1 MLSPS
6 RRHIDSI
13 QRGELY
19 ITKKITVT
27 EITTRRMLVRL
38 TFMTADAA
46 VLMASVYAAVMLSSS
61 VPHWFTHQDILNV
74 RLRLRDVLAAGS
86 VPVGWVILF
95 NYFGLYR
102 HRYMA
107 FLRFR
112 PYHFIDLIK
121 ATSLGTLL
129 LLLGAAFI
137 VGVEWITA
145 LFVLKFWASVTSG
158 TLLAREGLN
167 LLLREL
173 RLQGRNLRHL
183 LIVGTNSRAQGLA
196 KMVKKHPELGYS
208 LRGFVD
214 DNWSDASHS
223 QKQDTEVVARLHDIG
238 AYLKDNVVDE
248 VVIALPVATLYQDAC
263 RIVQLCE
270 EQGIVVHFI
279 PGFGFLSLGE
289 ATLML
294 STLHD
299 EPVLTIVPPAMSGWQ
314 LITKRTMDI
323 VCSVILMAL
332 FLPVLVLTIL
342 SIKLS
347 SPGPI
352 FFSQERIGLSK
363 RKFRLL
369 KFRTMVVNA
378 EEIQK
383 TLEHLNESDGPAF
396 KIKNDPRIT
405 PIGRFLRRTSL
416 DELPQLYNVLKGDM
430 SLVGPRPLPL
440 RDYAGFSQDWHRRRF
455 SVRPGITCLWQV
467 SGRSATTFD
476 KWMELDMAY
485 ISHWSLWLDLKILA
499 ATVPAVLKQRGAA

>member
-1 MLSPS
+1 M
-6 RRHIDSI
+6 RR
-13 QRGELY
+13 
-19 ITKKITVT
+19 K
-27 EITTRRMLVRL
+27 LVQL
-38 TFMTADAA
+38 TFMTADAVVLGTSLYA
-46 VLMASVYAAVMLSSS
+46 VTMLFSG
-61 VPHWFTHQDILNV
+61 VPDWLTHQDILNV
-74 RLRLRDVLAAGS
+74 RLRLRDILAAGGI
-86 VPVGWVILF
+86 PLGWVILF
-95 NYFGLYR
+95 HYFGLYR
-102 HRYMA
+102 HRYMS

-129 LLLGAAFI
+129 LLLGAAFL

-145 LFVLKFWASVTSG
+145 WLVLKFWASVTLG
-158 TLLAREGLN
+158 TLLTREGLN

-173 RLQGRNLRHL
+173 RLQGRNLRHI

-196 KMVKKHPELGYS
+196 KKIKMQPELGYA

-214 DNWSDASHS
+214 DNWGDAARSNKHGV
-223 QKQDTEVVARLHDIG
+223 DVVARLHDIG

-279 PGFGFLSLGE
+279 PGFGFLSLGQ
-289 ATLML
+289 ATMLL

-299 EPVLTIVPPAMSGWQ
+299 EPILTIVPPAMSGWQ
-314 LITKRTMDI
+314 LIAKRTIDI
-323 VCSVILMAL
+323 VCSVILIAL
-332 FLPVLVLTIL
+332 FFSILVTIPL
-342 SIKLS
+342 LIKLS

-352 FFSQERIGLSK
+352 FFAQERIGLSK

-369 KFRTMVVNA
+369 KFRTMVANA

-383 TLEHLNESDGPAF
+383 TLEHLNELDGPAF
-396 KIKNDPRIT
+396 KIRNDPRIT
-405 PIGRFLRRTSL
+405 PIGKFLRRTSL

-455 SVRPGITCLWQV
+455 SVRPGITCLWQI
-467 SGRSATTFD
+467 SGRSTTTFD
-476 KWMELDMAY
+476 KWMELDMEY
-485 ISHWSLWLDLKILA
+485 ISQWSLWLDVKILA